1 MNHFDGYRISSP
13 FGWRTNP
20 FGTSAREYHKG
31 IDLVKPHDSAIQ
43 AFVAGK
49 VLHAQMG
56 ATGSGFGNFGNVVAI
71 LDEKEALHVYAHLNS
86 CLVKVNQQVE
96 RGQVIG
102 RQGSTGRSTGSHLH
116 YEIRRTFTPSFG
128 WSANSDSVYNPT
140 DYLDE
145 YYKTKGVEPAMEHG
159 NLMHNRYN
167 TQMELIPKL
176 INGRQNYTV
185 KGTDVRQLKLLKGKY
200 RLEFVYVKGKKV
212 SEIVKIK
219 GAAFGFNA
227 CLRDPATSSLIGLSR
242 SGETIHSYAY
252 GDVRQWPSFAYDKGE
267 IQIGIVNHNLPLEM
281 HVQGIPQLMANKKFV
296 ALDQHNF
303 FKLNTNWLDPAQ
315 ATFAGVDA
323 EGNLLLGIAD
333 GRTRSDIGLT
343 YKNMYDLMDKWGA
356 VDAIRFDGGGSTVL
370 ADQSGVISQN
380 KIERILDHA
389 VLVYLVDKP
398 AEVAPAVGYKDTDV
412 ITYGDLKKL
421 GLIK

>member
-1 MNHFDGYRISSP
+1 MNYFDGYRISSP

-71 LDEKEALHVYAHLNS
+71 LDDIGALHVYAHLNS
-86 CLVKVNQQVE
+86 CMVKVGQQVD

-102 RQGSTGRSTGSHLH
+102 RQGSTGKSTGSHLH
-116 YEIRRTFTPSFG
+116 YEIRKKHTPSFG
-128 WSANSDSVYNPT
+128 WSANAESVYNPT

-145 YYKTKGVEPAMEHG
+145 YYKTKEVEPAMEHG

-167 TQMELIPKL
+167 PQMELIPKL
-176 INGRQNYTV
+176 LNGRQNYTV

-252 GDVRQWPSFAYDKGE
+252 GQVQQWPSFAYDKGE
-267 IQIGIVNHNLPLEM
+267 VQIGVVNHNFPLEM
-281 HVQGIPQLMANKKFV
+281 HVQGVPQLMANKKFV
-296 ALDQHNF
+296 AMEHHLL
-303 FKLNTNWLDPAQ
+303 FKLDKAWLDPAQ
-315 ATFAGVDA
+315 ATFVGVDA
-323 EGNLLLGIAD
+323 DGNLLLGISD
-333 GRTRSDIGLT
+333 GRTSTDIGLT
-343 YKNMYDLMDKWGA
+343 YKNMFDLMDKWGA

-370 ADQSGVISQN
+370 ANQSGVISQN
-380 KIERILDHA
+380 KNERILDHA

-398 AEVAPAVGYKDTDV
+398 EEVAPAIGYKDSDV